1 MRSTLG
7 IQCSFSSLF
16 IIRLVATTPPSALT
30 RYPPLPIFLH
40 TTSPSL
46 VREIFTHTLDSHNKR
61 MERTE
66 DVWVWMN
73 VMVSD
78 PKTILLTVVFLAEYG
93 SGLLLLYTSLRPPS
107 PSSHHPFSSTHNDKD
122 SLRSASEYVHQLVWT
137 GMLNVVSALACY
149 FLVCSHPIT
158 STLTHSS
165 HSLYPHRF
173 PISHILLLSLSCE
186 HTPPPHNT
194 LFLIILT

>member
-1 MRSTLG
+1 MQFFLSVYHPAS
-7 IQCSFSSLF
+7 CNHSSLSSHQ
-16 IIRLVATTPPSALT
+16 VSSSS
-30 RYPPLPIFLH
+30 PLPTYHLSF
-40 TTSPSL
+40 PSS
-46 VREIFTHTLDSHNKR
+46 EIFTHTLDSHNKR

-107 PSSHHPFSSTHNDKD
+107 PSSHHPFSSTHND

-149 FLVCSHPIT
+149 FLVCSHP
-158 STLTHSS
+158 SHHLYLTH
-165 HSLYPHRF
+165 
-173 PISHILLLSLSCE
+173 
-186 HTPPPHNT
+186 
-194 LFLIILT
+194 